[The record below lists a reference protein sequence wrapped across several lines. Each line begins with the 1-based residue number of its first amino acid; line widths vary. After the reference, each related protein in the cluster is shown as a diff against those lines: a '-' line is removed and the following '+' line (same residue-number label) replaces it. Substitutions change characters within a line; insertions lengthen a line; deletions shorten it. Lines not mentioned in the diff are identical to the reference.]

1 LSFVGD
7 SVATG
12 RGKFLSFDGIAT
24 GMQSVRKGLRAGEI
38 EKDTYER
45 LTCSDCGEELETRN
59 DPEEIGKLRA
69 CPECGR
75 EWKEVG

>member
-1 LSFVGD
+1 MES
-7 SVATG
+7 T
-12 RGKFLSFDGIAT
+12 
-24 GMQSVRKGLRAGEI
+24 RKGLRSGAI

-45 LTCSDCGEELETRN
+45 LTCADCDAQLATEN
-59 DPEEIGKLRA
+59 DPEEIGRIRF

>member
-1 LSFVGD
+1 
-7 SVATG
+7 
-12 RGKFLSFDGIAT
+12 
-24 GMQSVRKGLRAGEI
+24 MESVRKGIRSGDI

-45 LTCSDCGEELETRN
+45 LICADCDEVLKSEN
-59 DPEEIGKLRA
+59 DPDEIGTVRV

>member
-1 LSFVGD
+1 MES
-7 SVATG
+7 T
-12 RGKFLSFDGIAT
+12 
-24 GMQSVRKGLRAGEI
+24 RKGLRSGAI

-45 LTCSDCGEELETRN
+45 LACAECGEQLATEN
-59 DPEEIGKLRA
+59 DPSEVGKVRI

>member
-1 LSFVGD
+1 MKS
-7 SVATG
+7 T
-12 RGKFLSFDGIAT
+12 
-24 GMQSVRKGLRAGEI
+24 QKGLRSGEI

-45 LTCSDCGEELETRN
+45 LSCAECDEQLDTKN
-59 DPEEIGKLRA
+59 DPDELGRVRI